1 MNEIQRDPY
10 IASRF
15 KVLIDKKILNI
26 QKMD

>member
-1 MNEIQRDPY
+1 MNEIMRDPY
-10 IASRF
+10 VASKF